1 MQISELAAVSSR
13 LEIDYPVVSDTE
25 KGFWVKA
32 AISAC
37 INGRNFQFS
46 ALGDGKTLPTATKK
60 ALESVLVLF
69 DGIAFDSMPSQPQPI
84 VETSA
89 LETQPQPLKK
99 TPVTASEP
107 ESVAQTSEPQSQLQP
122 IEETPVILSESEP
135 VAQTLEAESQP
146 QPLEEIPVIASEPEP
161 VVQTSEPESQ
171 PQTIEETPTV
181 DFMAE
186 STKEITRLGW
196 TAAQGKQ
203 YLLDKYNVVSR
214 LLLSP
219 EQLEEFYV
227 YLKTISSPEATPET
241 TPEAQTLPVLP
252 PTVAEVPTSQAQSG
266 ASGFDPSQLVKFDLN
281 SQVNFQQVIT
291 ASNCAIKILGLTSEE
306 AKAECMK
313 LYGKRS
319 RQLLSDSE
327 LIDYSNNLVDRASA
341 KMTTATA
348 A

>member
-1 MQISELAAVSSR
+1 
-13 LEIDYPVVSDTE
+13 
-25 KGFWVKA
+25 
-32 AISAC
+32 
-37 INGRNFQFS
+37 
-46 ALGDGKTLPTATKK
+46 
-60 ALESVLVLF
+60 
-69 DGIAFDSMPSQPQPI
+69 MPSQPQP
-84 VETSA
+84 
-89 LETQPQPLKK
+89 L
-99 TPVTASEP
+99 
-107 ESVAQTSEPQSQLQP
+107 
-122 IEETPVILSESEP
+122 EETPVIPSESEP
-135 VAQTLEAESQP
+135 VAQTSELESQP

-171 PQTIEETPTV
+171 TQPLEEISVIASEPEPVAQTSEPESQPQTVGETPTV

-341 KMTTATA
+341 KMSTA
-348 A
+348 AAA

>member
-1 MQISELAAVSSR
+1 M
-13 LEIDYPVVSDTE
+13 D
-25 KGFWVKA
+25 
-32 AISAC
+32 
-37 INGRNFQFS
+37 
-46 ALGDGKTLPTATKK
+46 
-60 ALESVLVLF
+60 LF
-69 DGIAFDSMPSQPQPI
+69 DGIAFDSMPSQLQSI
-84 VETSA
+84 VETSV
-89 LETQPQPLKK
+89 LESQPQL
-99 TPVTASEP
+99 VVE
-107 ESVAQTSEPQSQLQP
+107 V
-122 IEETPVILSESEP
+122 PVIFPEPEP
-135 VAQTLEAESQP
+135 VAQTPVPESQP
-146 QPLEEIPVIASEPEP
+146 QPVGKTLA
-161 VVQTSEPESQ
+161 
-171 PQTIEETPTV
+171 V

-203 YLLDKYNVVSR
+203 YLLKKYNVVGR
-214 LLLSP
+214 ALLSP
-219 EQLEEFYV
+219 EQLEEFYI
-227 YLKTISSPEATPET
+227 YLKTISSPEATSEVK
-241 TPEAQTLPVLP
+241 TLSVLP
-252 PTVAEVPTSQAQSG
+252 PTVAEVPTSQSQSG

-341 KMTTATA
+341 KMSTAVA

>member
-1 MQISELAAVSSR
+1 
-13 LEIDYPVVSDTE
+13 
-25 KGFWVKA
+25 
-32 AISAC
+32 
-37 INGRNFQFS
+37 
-46 ALGDGKTLPTATKK
+46 
-60 ALESVLVLF
+60 
-69 DGIAFDSMPSQPQPI
+69 
-84 VETSA
+84 
-89 LETQPQPLKK
+89 
-99 TPVTASEP
+99 
-107 ESVAQTSEPQSQLQP
+107 
-122 IEETPVILSESEP
+122 
-135 VAQTLEAESQP
+135 
-146 QPLEEIPVIASEPEP
+146 
-161 VVQTSEPESQ
+161 
-171 PQTIEETPTV
+171 
-181 DFMAE
+181 MAE

-227 YLKTISSPEATPET
+227 YLKTISSPEATPEV
-241 TPEAQTLPVLP
+241 QTLSVLP
-252 PTVAEVPTSQAQSG
+252 PTVAEVPTSQSQSG

-281 SQVNFQQVIT
+281 CQVNFQQVIT